1 MHRKIAIRATALVA
15 TVACLVMPGLA
26 ARAQADAG
34 GAGEDYARPDL
45 LRQFETGRYETN
57 SLELR
62 QYALALFEVIDELCD
77 VPEPIRLAAGRLR
90 SSIENIG
97 VQPGHPAGSQD
108 AAIHHERHGCSG
120 AGQRFRIHV
129 MRYID
134 RNQEV
139 PRSEFYA
146 AQPPSLFNACVR
158 DNLRRDER
166 NNRTIRESST
176 RTWCECSIRQIG
188 RYVTPEDQR
197 GLLEDYT
204 GYMNKLEEARDYR
217 LAYRLN
223 PCRL

>member
-1 MHRKIAIRATALVA
+1 MHRKIAIRTAGLVA
-15 TVACLVMPGLA
+15 IVGCLAMPGFQ

-45 LRQFETGRYETN
+45 LRQFETGRYETS

-62 QYALALFEVIDELCD
+62 QYALALFDVIDERCG

-90 SSIENIG
+90 SSIESIG
-97 VQPGHPAGSQD
+97 ALAGHPAGSHD
-108 AAIHHERHGCSG
+108 AATHHARHGCSG

-158 DNLRRDER
+158 DHLRRQEL
-166 NNRTIRESST
+166 NNETIRESST
-176 RTWCECSIRQIG
+176 RTWCECSMRQIG

-197 GLLEDYT
+197 GLLADYV
-204 GYMNKLEEARDYR
+204 GYMRRLEDAGDYR
-217 LAYRLN
+217 LAMRLN

>member
-1 MHRKIAIRATALVA
+1 MHRQPDIHTAALVA
-15 TVACLVMPGLA
+15 IVACLVMHDFHA
-26 ARAQADAG
+26 HAQAEPVG
-34 GAGEDYARPDL
+34 TGEGYARPDL

-62 QYALALFEVIDELCD
+62 QYALALFDAIDERCG

-90 SSIENIG
+90 SSIESIG
-97 VQPGHPAGSQD
+97 AAASHAGTRD
-108 AAIHHERHGCSG
+108 AVRHHEEHGCSG

-139 PRSEFYA
+139 PRSDFYA
-146 AQPPSLFNACVR
+146 AQAPSLFNACVR
-158 DNLRRDER
+158 DHLRRQEV
-166 NNRTIRESST
+166 NNETIKESST
-176 RTWCECSIRQIG
+176 RTWCECSMRQIG

-197 GLLEDYT
+197 GLLADYV
-204 GYMNKLEEARDYR
+204 GYMQKLEDARDYR
-217 LAYRLN
+217 LATRLN